1 VADPILTSDLR
12 VVIDDLKIL
21 LETLRE
27 RIGHDRVRRAV
38 VRRADGVRIH
48 PTVDIRSPERLVINS
63 QTFIDRG
70 VILHCGGMEWSAPE
84 GGIAIGAGSYIGPNC
99 VLFGAGGIEIGEAAL
114 ISPGVVITSHQHTF
128 LRDDVDV
135 REQPLQFRRVVIERD
150 VWVGA
155 NATILPGVRL
165 GKGSVVGAGA
175 VVTRDVPQGT
185 VVVGVPAEVVRER

>member
-1 VADPILTSDLR
+1 MIN
-12 VVIDDLKIL
+12 DLKSL
-21 LETLRE
+21 LASLRE
-27 RIGHDRVRRAV
+27 RIGRDRVRRALV
-38 VRRADGVRIH
+38 GRLNGVRIH
-48 PTVDIRSPERLVINS
+48 PTVDIRSPERLVLNS
-63 QTFIDRG
+63 ETFIDRG
-70 VILHCGGMEWSAPE
+70 VILHCGGMDWSDPE
-84 GGIAIGAGSYIGPNC
+84 GGIVIGAGSYIGPNC

-165 GKGSVVGAGA
+165 GEGSVVGAGA
-175 VVTRDVPQGT
+175 VVTRDVPERA